1 MSNLTEDSTKAK
13 YETEDCLYEMNVER
27 ITNGWLATITK
38 YSKEEGEEIYERPET
53 KKMYFETNPLEKTP
67 FADMLTEE
75 MVETL

>member
-1 MSNLTEDSTKAK
+1 MSNLTKGSKKAQ
-13 YETEDCLYEMNVER
+13 YEVDNCVYEVNVEQ
-27 ITNGWLATITK
+27 IINGWLATIIK
-38 YSKEEGEEIYERPET
+38 YSKEDEGYEYPET